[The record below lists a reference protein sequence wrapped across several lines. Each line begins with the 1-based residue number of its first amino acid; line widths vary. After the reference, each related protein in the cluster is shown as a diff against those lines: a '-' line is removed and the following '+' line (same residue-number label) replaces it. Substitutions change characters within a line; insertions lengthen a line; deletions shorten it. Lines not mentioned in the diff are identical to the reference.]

1 VIDPDVTQSES
12 EEAMTDLIR
21 NSVDE
26 RNDGWKVT
34 EGLLDDLG
42 WGTLLIS
49 VGVLWMMPEG
59 KLPNGTWMIAAG
71 FIVLLFSVARL
82 VHRAPVNGFS
92 LAVGALALIAGVG
105 AAFDVRLPMFPI
117 GLIVIG
123 LCMLVRPQE
132 EDCSNLTDGEHEPC
146 CR

>member
-1 VIDPDVTQSES
+1 MKH
-12 EEAMTDLIR
+12 EAW
-21 NSVDE
+21 NSVNE
-26 RNDGWKVT
+26 RSDGWRVT

-59 KLPNGTWMIAAG
+59 KLPHGTWMIAAG
-71 FIVLLFSVARL
+71 FIVLLFSAARA
-82 VHRAPVNGFS
+82 VHKATVNGFS
-92 LAVGALALIAGVG
+92 VAVGALAVIAGIG

-123 LCMLVRPQE
+123 LCMLLSPPE
-132 EDCSNLTDGEHEPC
+132 EDRRNLTDGEHEAC

>member
-1 VIDPDVTQSES
+1 
-12 EEAMTDLIR
+12 MTHMIR

-26 RNDGWKVT
+26 RNEGWKVT

-49 VGVLWMMPEG
+49 VGALWMMPAGE
-59 KLPNGTWMIAAG
+59 LPQGTWMIAAG
-71 FIVLLFSVARL
+71 FIVLLFSAARL
-82 VHRAPVNGFS
+82 VHRVPVSGFS
-92 LAVGALALIAGVG
+92 LGVGALALVAGIG
-105 AAFDVRLPMFPI
+105 AALDVRIPMFPI

-123 LCMLVRPQE
+123 FCMLLSSRE
-132 EDCSNLTDGEHEPC
+132 EDSRNLTNGGHEAC

>member
-1 VIDPDVTQSES
+1 MKH
-12 EEAMTDLIR
+12 EAW

-26 RNDGWKVT
+26 RNDGWRVT

-59 KLPNGTWMIAAG
+59 KLPHGTWMIAAG
-71 FIVLLFSVARL
+71 FIVLLFSAARL
-82 VHRAPVNGFS
+82 VHKASVNGFS
-92 LAVGALALIAGVG
+92 VAVGALAVIAGIG

-123 LCMLVRPQE
+123 LCMLLSPPQE
-132 EDCSNLTDGEHEPC
+132 DRRNLTDGEHEAC

>member
-1 VIDPDVTQSES
+1 MKQVI
-12 EEAMTDLIR
+12 L

-26 RNDGWKVT
+26 RSDGWKVT

-49 VGVLWMMPEG
+49 VGVLWMMPAG
-59 KLPNGTWMIAAG
+59 KLPNGTWMITAG
-71 FIVLLFSVARL
+71 FIVLLFSAVRFL
-82 VHRAPVNGFS
+82 HGVSVSGFS
-92 LAVGALALIAGVG
+92 LAVGALAFIAGIG
-105 AAFDVRLPMFPI
+105 AALDVSLPMFPI

-123 LCMLVRPQE
+123 LCMLLRPQK
-132 EDCSNLTDGEHEPC
+132 EDVRDLTDGEDEEC